1 MEAVDPNEL
10 ADITSQFLEEE
21 QIEKEAQSNEKE
33 KSNQSPLTKEK
44 KKKDK
49 STTKKSLNKSGKNKN
64 KKKKEK
70 ELNEIKEENLN
81 YENKDNENPN
91 EEENKSEEKKEN
103 KELKNNS
110 EQKSIKK
117 SKIKEKS
124 ENEPKKIK
132 KKKKSMTESSIEE
145 IKEKENDK
153 KERNKSDDSKGK
165 KKKKNKKNDNSNNTS
180 QINKKSKDK
189 SKNNKKGKEEKIEIG
204 DPKEYVLNYMINQN
218 RPYSLIN
225 IYDNLHGNIKKGQLQ
240 KILDLLTEEK
250 KLIMKEYNTKIYL
263 ANQDNFPFVS
273 DEELNKLDE
282 EINLIKEEN
291 KKLKDDFNIKANE
304 LKTISSTYTDEELD
318 LKLKELKKEIIEK
331 EKKVNLIQSNSIEIV
346 PIDKMNE
353 AEKNYLNSKKN
364 YKKIKKICTG
374 IIEQISEGLEMKIPK
389 LMEDIGI
396 ENDNE
401 LLKQYNIDPKE
412 DI

>member
-1 MEAVDPNEL
+1 MDAVDPNEL
-10 ADITSQFLEEE
+10 ADIASQFLEEE
-21 QIEKEAQSNEKE
+21 QIEKEAQANEKE

-49 STTKKSLNKSGKNKN
+49 STTKKSITKSGKNKN

-91 EEENKSEEKKEN
+91 EEENKNEEKKEN

-110 EQKSIKK
+110 DEKNIKK
-117 SKIKEKS
+117 SKIKEKN

-132 KKKKSMTESSIEE
+132 KKKKSNTENSIEE
-145 IKEKENDK
+145 NKEKENEK

-165 KKKKNKKNDNSNNTS
+165 KKKKNKKNDNNTT

-225 IYDNLHGNIKKGQLQ
+225 IFDNLHGNIKKGQLQ

-291 KKLKDDFNIKANE
+291 KKLKDDFNIKSNE
-304 LKTISSTYTDEELD
+304 LKAISSTYTDEELD
-318 LKLKELKKEIIEK
+318 FKLKELKKEIIEK
-331 EKKVNLIQSNSIEIV
+331 EKKVNLIQSNSIEII
-346 PIDKMNE
+346 PIEKMNE
-353 AEKNYLNSKKN
+353 AEKNYFNSKKN